1 MKDELIRK
9 IQHVLDRPII
19 SEMQVVYLLVELRKL
34 MDRDGYK
41 DPILRTFSNWV
52 VHTSLENR
60 ADGSTL
66 ILSEFDNVMAEI
78 HERKR
83 RPPYPEHI
91 SFGTF
96 RQALGR
102 CFRLFGLSSKFFIG
116 FKGLAHWRKVGT
128 LYCLI
133 VSECPIVCTASKTK
147 LKYIK
152 KVELQ
157 SVGPGRLAKKWAV
170 LKWRLTFH
178 DGTTKD
184 WDIPMG

>member
-1 MKDELIRK
+1 MQDELIRK
-9 IQHVLDRPII
+9 IQHVLDRPIT

-34 MDRDGYK
+34 MDRDGYQ
-41 DPILRTFSNWV
+41 DPILRTFSNWI

-60 ADGSTL
+60 ADGSTS
-66 ILSEFDNVMAEI
+66 ILSEFDNFIAEI
-78 HERKR
+78 YEHKKLLSH
-83 RPPYPEHI
+83 PEHI

-102 CFRLFGLSSKFFIG
+102 CFKRFSVSAKFLHDLNQWKKFS
-116 FKGLAHWRKVGT
+116 R

-133 VSECPIVCTASKTK
+133 VSECPIVFTASKTN

-157 SVGPGRLAKKWAV
+157 GIGRGVVVKKWPV
-170 LKWRLTFH
+170 VHWRLTFR
-178 DGTTKD
+178 DGTTQD
-184 WDIPMG
+184 WGFHMG